1 MVYCCSGSGAGSLIE
16 PLSAVPLND
25 ELQQARALV
34 TKAEA
39 DVLLK
44 LTEKVF
50 VAFSRAFFALI
61 VDHFQ
66 AYVRNFFL
74 TQLQMGLED
83 IENLLD
89 SIIQLDV
96 VGICD

>member
-1 MVYCCSGSGAGSLIE
+1 MIYCCSGSGVGSLLE

-34 TKAEA
+34 AKAEA

-50 VAFSRAFFALI
+50 IAFSR
-61 VDHFQ
+61 
-66 AYVRNFFL
+66 
-74 TQLQMGLED
+74 
-83 IENLLD
+83 
-89 SIIQLDV
+89 
-96 VGICD
+96 GILCLFV